1 MCELKSKSKFQGKV
15 LSGQIETHTRYHENV
30 LVPLRR
36 QQLFLKERVGN
47 LWGWGVP
54 EQEKTKTMMK
64 TKCAR
69 DEGAP
74 VARANGDRMIVERW
88 TGF

>member
-1 MCELKSKSKFQGKV
+1 M
-15 LSGQIETHTRYHENV
+15 LSGRVETHTRYHENV
-30 LVPLRR
+30 LASLQR
-36 QQLFLKERVGN
+36 QQLFLQGHVGN
-47 LWGWGVP
+47 LGGGWGVP

-64 TKCAR
+64 TKCSI

>member
-1 MCELKSKSKFQGKV
+1 MSWPHCRGSSCFCKGMWE
-15 LSGQIETHTRYHENV
+15 I
-30 LVPLRR
+30 
-36 QQLFLKERVGN
+36 
-47 LWGWGVP
+47 WGGGVP

-64 TKCAR
+64 TKCSI